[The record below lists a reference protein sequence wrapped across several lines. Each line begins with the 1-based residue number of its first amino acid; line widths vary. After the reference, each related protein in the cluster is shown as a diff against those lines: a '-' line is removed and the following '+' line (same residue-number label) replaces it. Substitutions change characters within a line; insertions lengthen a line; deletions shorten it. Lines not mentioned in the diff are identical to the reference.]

1 MSKKA
6 WIIFVAAVVLFLG
19 GLVAMSN
26 SKKVDVSNVNAASI
40 QPATEQSGNIADH
53 VLGNKESKVILVEYG
68 DFQCPGCKAVHP
80 TVKALAEKYEDQIA
94 FVFRN
99 FPLTTIHA
107 NARTAAAAAEA
118 AGLQG
123 KYWEMHDQLYETQDS
138 WKSLSPEERGDFFA
152 NYAKELNLNV
162 EQFKTDLASEAIA
175 EKINF
180 DLALGRK
187 VGVSGT
193 PGLFLNGNELTQ
205 PTWSDPTKFE
215 AAIEAELKKNNI
227 DLPKTDEK

>member
-6 WIIFVAAVVLFLG
+6 WIIFVAAVVVFLG
-19 GLVAMSN
+19 ALVAMSN

-40 QPATEQSGNIADH
+40 QSASEQTGNIADH
-53 VLGNKESKVILVEYG
+53 TLGKKDSKVVLVEYG

-80 TVKALAEKYEDQIA
+80 TVKALAEKYEDQIT

-99 FPLTTIHA
+99 FPLTTIHP
-107 NARTAAAAAEA
+107 NARVAAASAEA

-123 KYWEMHDQLYETQDS
+123 KYWEMHDMLYENQDS
-138 WKSLSPEERGDFFA
+138 WSTLSPDERSEFFA
-152 NYAKELNLNV
+152 GYAKDLELNV
-162 EQFKTDLASEAIA
+162 DEFKTDLASEAISK
-175 EKINF
+175 KINY

-193 PGLFLNGNELTQ
+193 PGLFLNGSELTQ
-205 PTWSDPTKFE
+205 PTWSDPAKFE
-215 AAIEAELKKNNI
+215 EAIKAELKKNNI
-227 DLPKTDEK
+227 ALPETDQE